1 MSRMLIRRTLVAAL
15 LIVVPSLSARVV
27 HAVPRYSARYEQNCM
42 LCHVNPTGGG
52 MRSEYAVQ
60 ELIPKEL
67 AMSSH
72 RPSAM
77 TAIDSHLNKAVRIGA
92 DFRQQYMAESK
103 DGPQG
108 GLQGFFPM
116 QGDIHLSFQLD
127 ERYLLYLKH
136 GMSNTYELWGL
147 AHVLPHDGYVKVGRF
162 VPPYGWH
169 FDDHTM
175 YVRSDLGFAP
185 PANTDAGVEVGIAP
199 KRGDL
204 QVAVVNGNRGGTLDN
219 DRRLAFAATGG
230 LRFKLGSVATYVGAS
245 GYSQPG
251 ATADLGMAGLYGS
264 LSAGPV
270 TWVGEGDLVRR
281 DPVSGPTVR
290 SGVASNEL
298 SVLVRQGVEVVGTY
312 DWYDPDR
319 DHATGS
325 RSRWGLGARL
335 TPMPFLET
343 QLLVRRTQVTAGS
356 AVSGPSWDEA
366 VVQFHLMY

>member
-1 MSRMLIRRTLVAAL
+1 MLIRHTFVAAL
-15 LIVVPSLSARVV
+15 LIVAPSPSARVA

-77 TAIDSHLNKAVRIGA
+77 TAIDSHLNKAVRIGV

-147 AHVLPHDGYVKVGRF
+147 AHVLPHDGYMKVGRF

-185 PANTDAGVEVGIAP
+185 PANTDAGLEVGIAP
-199 KRGDL
+199 KRGRPAGRGRERQSRRDARQRSSPGVRGDGWPALQARLGRDL
-204 QVAVVNGNRGGTLDN
+204 RRYVGLLAARCDRGPRD
-219 DRRLAFAATGG
+219 GG
-230 LRFKLGSVATYVGAS
+230 PLRFALGG
-245 GYSQPG
+245 PG
-251 ATADLGMAGLYGS
+251 DLG
-264 LSAGPV
+264 
-270 TWVGEGDLVRR
+270 RR
-281 DPVSGPTVR
+281 G
-290 SGVASNEL
+290 
-298 SVLVRQGVEVVGTY
+298 
-312 DWYDPDR
+312 
-319 DHATGS
+319 
-325 RSRWGLGARL
+325 
-335 TPMPFLET
+335 
-343 QLLVRRTQVTAGS
+343 
-356 AVSGPSWDEA
+356 
-366 VVQFHLMY
+366 